1 MPTAPIRATLKS
13 VAQHAGVSLST
24 ASLVFSGKGSVAER
38 TRDRVLAAAAELRYC
53 GPDPLAA
60 SLRRGRADI
69 VAVIVW
75 GPLLR
80 AFRDPYAVSVLDG
93 LASVLDTIP
102 TGMLLMAQ
110 PLEAPES
117 VLPRV
122 AGTALDAVV
131 FLGGGPAD
139 NPLVGQLQARGVPMV
154 GLGAPVDPS
163 VLDIDIDNRACM
175 HAVCEHLTG
184 LGHERIAVLSLPLA
198 AEDEVEC
205 FEDTEGHADAAA
217 RRIGAIDRIGT
228 AISAV
233 TSAAY
238 PDSVNRLRG
247 IADRLGDDVPVVVAG
262 HCDVQDGADAVG
274 VLLDQ
279 PHHLR
284 PTAIIATSDLLAM
297 GVLRAAGDRGLRI
310 PQDLSVTGVDGI
322 PLPWWPGTLTTVVQ
336 PGRGKGARAGQAV
349 RELVENHRVDNEV
362 LPTTLRI
369 GTSTGPAPRPAFRP
383 FFGHANASGG

>member
-80 AFRDPYAVSVLDG
+80 A
-93 LASVLDTIP
+93 
-102 TGMLLMAQ
+102 
-110 PLEAPES
+110 
-117 VLPRV
+117 
-122 AGTALDAVV
+122 AVV

-238 PDSVNRLRG
+238 PDSANRLRG

-349 RELVENHRVDNEV
+349 RKLVENHRVDNEV